1 MIYNTFVN
9 IGLSEESKLE
19 LSFFLEYIDIPN
31 PIFSKNMHL
40 TLVESNEVVNIPND
54 YFSGTLKASAKFY
67 SYRLFPCGEQN
78 EKLALALVFNDREL
92 FDFHHKITNDFKAYS
107 IYDKYIPHIS
117 LSYDIPVDFD
127 YENLPLPS
135 FDLIFDKFNGCEIPD
150 ISNLEEELQQLF
162 L

>member
-19 LSFFLEYIDIPN
+19 LSLFLEDIDIPN

-78 EKLALALVFNDREL
+78 ENFALALVFNDTEL
-92 FDFHHKITNDFKAYS
+92 FDFHHKITNNFKAYS
-107 IYDKYIPHIS
+107 VYDKYIPHIS
-117 LSYDIPVDFD
+117 LSYDFPSDFD
-127 YENLPLPS
+127 ITTLKKPN
-135 FDLIFDKFNGCEIPD
+135 FDLIFDSFQGCEIPD
-150 ISNLEEELQQLF
+150 ISNLEEDLEKLF